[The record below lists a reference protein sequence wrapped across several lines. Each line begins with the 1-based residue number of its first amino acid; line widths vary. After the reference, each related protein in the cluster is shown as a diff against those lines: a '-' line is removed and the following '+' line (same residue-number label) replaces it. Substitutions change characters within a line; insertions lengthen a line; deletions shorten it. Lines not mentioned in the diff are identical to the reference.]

1 VISTFEGTRTMTGVL
16 GLLLR
21 LLLRAFGV
29 IAHEAERPVGPPAS
43 VTYPRP
49 EQTGIDHVGWPEVP
63 RRAPDL
69 ARVRSAMA
77 QRAEGMRGFEIEGR
91 DG

>member
-1 VISTFEGTRTMTGVL
+1 MRIA

-29 IAHEAERPVGPPAS
+29 IAHESERPVGPPAS

-49 EQTGIDHVGWPEVP
+49 EQTGVHHVGWPEPP
-63 RRAPDL
+63 RPAPDPG
-69 ARVRSAMA
+69 RVRSAMA
-77 QRAEGMRGFEIEGR
+77 QRDADMDQIKGGW
-91 DG
+91 

>member
-1 VISTFEGTRTMTGVL
+1 MTLL

-29 IAHEAERPVGPPAS
+29 IVHESERPVGAPAS

-49 EQTGIDHVGWPEVP
+49 EQTGIDHVGWPEPP
-63 RRAPDL
+63 RRAPDPG
-69 ARVRSAMA
+69 RVRSAMA
-77 QRAEGMRGFEIEGR
+77 QRDADMDQIRGGW
-91 DG
+91 

>member
-1 VISTFEGTRTMTGVL
+1 VTCL

-29 IAHEAERPVGPPAS
+29 IAHEPERPVGPPARVS
-43 VTYPRP
+43 YPRP
-49 EQTGIDHVGWPEVP
+49 EQTGIHHEPP

-69 ARVRSAMA
+69 GRVRSAMA
-77 QRAEGMRGFEIEGR
+77 QRDADMDQIKGGW
-91 DG
+91 

>member
-1 VISTFEGTRTMTGVL
+1 MTCL

-29 IAHEAERPVGPPAS
+29 IAHESERPVGPPAS
-43 VTYPRP
+43 VTHPRP
-49 EQTGIDHVGWPEVP
+49 EQTGIHHVGWPEPP

-69 ARVRSAMA
+69 GSVRSAMA
-77 QRAEGMRGFEIEGR
+77 QRDADMDQIKGGW
-91 DG
+91 